1 MQLARAIT
9 RTVSSFVRKPVSF
22 WVLAALLVVAVLAA
36 LAALGRRA
44 SSYVRA
50 HNEYYDGDEDYEQ
63 TMADALAYMAKKKKK
78 CDEKKRVWYKD
89 ECISQSTYARLTG
102 TSKKKDEETE
112 ETCKAKNKKFYK
124 GGCVSEKKFAKFG
137 REDADSEANKK
148 ALLEFGNQVKQ
159 ASAKKAQEASSP
171 VAANSTEREDCGNDL
186 MFSGGCISNDKCRD
200 DIKGKNVPGAGT
212 YRNMWSCRCDNGST
226 WDGSKCTCGGDKEFV
241 RGNNGW
247 YECKLKSVANNSQS
261 GGGGF
266 GSDYRLKKDI
276 ADASVKECGELVRR
290 MELKSYVY
298 KEAPDKPQ
306 LGFIAQQVR
315 QVFPQSVLIE
325 DKYGLPDCHLLDLKQ
340 LVMVLFGAVKDLQQ
354 KLSVAEAAAAGAA
367 S

>member
-1 MQLARAIT
+1 MRLPRAIS
-9 RTVSSFVRKPVSF
+9 RAVSSFVRKPVSF

-102 TSKKKDEETE
+102 TSKKKDKETE

-159 ASAKKAQEASSP
+159 AITDKATTTDKRKEC
-171 VAANSTEREDCGNDL
+171 NDRGDLHFREGE
-186 MFSGGCISNDKCRD
+186 CISNDKCFKE
-200 DIKGKNVPGAGT
+200 IKGENVFNNGLGV
-212 YRNMWSCRCDNGST
+212 WDCRCGPNTG
-226 WDGSKCTCGGDKEFV
+226 WDGKACTCGGGRQWKIVDGKYKCQTCTTTYHP
-241 RGNNGW
+241 RYGNATN
-247 YECKLKSVANNSQS
+247 C
-261 GGGGF
+261 
-266 GSDYRLKKDI
+266 I
-276 ADASVKECGELVRR
+276 
-290 MELKSYVY
+290 
-298 KEAPDKPQ
+298 
-306 LGFIAQQVR
+306 
-315 QVFPQSVLIE
+315 
-325 DKYGLPDCHLLDLKQ
+325 
-340 LVMVLFGAVKDLQQ
+340 
-354 KLSVAEAAAAGAA
+354 
-367 S
+367 